1 MAGELGKRA
10 IRLPVAGAFHSPSMA
25 PAVAPFRAA
34 LDEVELGEPRF
45 TVFSCASAQP
55 FEDVR
60 DELARALIRPVR
72 WRETYAA
79 LHEAGAERFIEV
91 GPGKVLARLA
101 KRIVPGTK
109 VATPE
114 DLATTADPDSRSRKF
129 MPESLTTETFDTLN
143 GMRAPARTARI
154 VGLGHKLPDRVVP
167 NGPIAERIGVD
178 SDWIE
183 RRTGIRSRRY
193 ASPGERTSDLALAA
207 AKRALSDAG
216 IRASEIDLV
225 LVATMTPDELTPN
238 TAPLVAEALGLRVGA
253 FDIGAA
259 CTGWLSALSVGAA
272 QIETGRAQRVLVI
285 GAETLSRL
293 TNPDDKRT
301 ASLFGDGA
309 GAVVL
314 SPEGDG
320 AIGPILLASDGSMG
334 DTITANHT
342 ERLLEMD
349 GHTTFNMAVKVLAE
363 STRDA
368 VEAAGLTLDDID
380 LFVYHQANGRI
391 LKTVGEKLDVG
402 PERVA
407 DYVGETGNTS
417 AASIPLTLSL
427 LREDGRLRPGQRVLV
442 SAVGAGFTWGAGV
455 VEWGVR

>member
-1 MAGELGKRA
+1 M
-10 IRLPVAGAFHSPSMA
+10 S
-25 PAVAPFRAA
+25 
-34 LDEVELGEPRF
+34 
-45 TVFSCASAQP
+45 
-55 FEDVR
+55 
-60 DELARALIRPVR
+60 
-72 WRETYAA
+72 ET
-79 LHEAGAERFIEV
+79 
-91 GPGKVLARLA
+91 
-101 KRIVPGTK
+101 
-109 VATPE
+109 
-114 DLATTADPDSRSRKF
+114 
-129 MPESLTTETFDTLN
+129 LTTEKPETLN
-143 GMRAPARTARI
+143 GLRAPARTARI

-193 ASPGERTSDLALAA
+193 AAPDERTADLALAS

-216 IRASEIDLV
+216 LKASDVDLV

-253 FDIGAA
+253 YDIGAA

-272 QIETGRAQRVLVI
+272 QIETGRAQCVLVI

-314 SPEGDG
+314 SPDGEG

-334 DTITANHT
+334 DTITASHT

-349 GHTTFNMAVKVLAE
+349 GHTTFNMAVKVLVD

-368 VEAAGLTLDDID
+368 VDAAGLALDDID

-391 LKTVGEKLDVG
+391 LKTVAEKLELPD
-402 PERVA
+402 ERVA

>member
-1 MAGELGKRA
+1 
-10 IRLPVAGAFHSPSMA
+10 
-25 PAVAPFRAA
+25 
-34 LDEVELGEPRF
+34 
-45 TVFSCASAQP
+45 
-55 FEDVR
+55 
-60 DELARALIRPVR
+60 
-72 WRETYAA
+72 
-79 LHEAGAERFIEV
+79 
-91 GPGKVLARLA
+91 
-101 KRIVPGTK
+101 
-109 VATPE
+109 
-114 DLATTADPDSRSRKF
+114 
-129 MPESLTTETFDTLN
+129 
-143 GMRAPARTARI
+143 
-154 VGLGHKLPDRVVP
+154 
-167 NGPIAERIGVD
+167 
-178 SDWIE
+178 
-183 RRTGIRSRRY
+183 
-193 ASPGERTSDLALAA
+193 
-207 AKRALSDAG
+207 
-216 IRASEIDLV
+216 
-225 LVATMTPDELTPN
+225 MTPDELTPN

-272 QIETGRAQRVLVI
+272 QIETGRAQCVLVI

-314 SPEGDG
+314 SPDGEG

-334 DTITANHT
+334 DTITASHT

-363 STRDA
+363 STREA
-368 VEAAGLTLDDID
+368 VDAAGLTLDDID

-391 LKTVGEKLDVG
+391 LKTVGEKLEL
-402 PERVA
+402 PAERVA